1 MNNFQEVTALGQSEV
16 VVPQMGIGA
25 WAWGDR
31 LLWGFGKEYAE
42 ADVWEAFD
50 ASLAA
55 GVNFFDTAEI
65 YGQGR
70 SEKLLGKFIPQA
82 DRPVIVASKFM
93 PFPWRLRKKDLHNA
107 LQRSLKRL
115 GLERVDLYQIHFPMP
130 IVPLERWAEAL
141 AEVVEAGLVRAVGVS
156 NYNEEQMRRTY
167 SVLSNR
173 GIPLASN
180 QLDYSLLN
188 RKVERSGLL
197 KACRELNITLIA
209 YSPLAQ
215 GILTGKYT
223 PEHTPPGV
231 RGRRDNRARLEKVE
245 PLIRQL
251 REIGRVNGGKTPSQV
266 ALNWC
271 ICKGTLPI
279 PGAKNAHQALDNAG
293 ALGWQLTEEE
303 VAVLDRAS
311 EHLS

>member
-1 MNNFQEVTALGQSEV
+1 VNTILEATTLGKTDV
-16 VVPQMGIGA
+16 IVPQMGVGA

-31 LLWGFGKEYAE
+31 MIWGYGRDYAE
-42 ADVWEAFD
+42 ADVREAFD
-50 ASLAA
+50 ASLEA
-55 GVNFFDTAEI
+55 GINFFDTAEI

-70 SEKLLGKFIPQA
+70 SEKLLGAFIPQTKQ
-82 DRPVIVASKFM
+82 PVIVATKFM

-107 LQRSLKRL
+107 LQRSLERL

-141 AEVVEAGLVRAVGVS
+141 ADVVEAGLVRAVGVS
-156 NYNEEQMRRTY
+156 NYSEQQMRRTY
-167 SVLSNR
+167 SVLAKR

-180 QLDYSLLN
+180 QVDYSLMN
-188 RKVERSGLL
+188 RKVERNGLL

-215 GILTGKYT
+215 GMLTGKYS
-223 PEHTPPGV
+223 PERPPTGV
-231 RGRRDNRARLEKVE
+231 RGRRYNRAFLERSE

-251 REIGRVNGGKTPSQV
+251 REIGQAHDGKSPSQV

-279 PGAKNAHQALDNAG
+279 PGAKNANQALDNAG
-293 ALGWQLTEEE
+293 ALGWQLTEE
-303 VAVLDRAS
+303 
-311 EHLS
+311 